1 MRAKGPSF
9 DIDLYPPF
17 MGFPKEGVAFLKRLK
32 KNNNR
37 EWFTAHKG
45 EFEEYV
51 KLPMQS
57 LIEAIRGPL
66 HTIAPEVLVDP
77 KKNIFRIYRDTRFSK
92 DKTPY
97 KTHVAAIFPIPG
109 KWNES
114 AALYLHIEPGEVF
127 LAGGVYMPD
136 GQQLKLIR
144 SAIAAKPKEWLAIVN
159 TPAFKRK
166 FKGLRGEKLARN
178 PLGFPRDHAMIEWLT
193 YKQFYVATVW
203 KESACYAPAL
213 AEKAASE
220 FREMMPLVRFLNA
233 AMGK

>member
-1 MRAKGPSF
+1 MRAKGPTLDF
-9 DIDLYPPF
+9 DLYPPF
-17 MGFPKEGVAFLKRLK
+17 TGFPKEGVAFLKNLK
-32 KNNNR
+32 KHNNR
-37 EWFTAHKG
+37 EWFAAHKG

-57 LIEAIRGPL
+57 LIQALRGPL
-66 HTIAPEVLVDP
+66 KAVAPEVLVDP

-97 KTHVAAIFPIPG
+97 KTHVSAIFPIPG

-114 AALYLHIEPGEVF
+114 AALYLHVEPGEVF

-144 SAIAAKPKEWLAIVN
+144 GAIAAKPKEWLAIVEEP
-159 TPAFKRK
+159 TFKKK
-166 FKGLRGEKLARN
+166 FKPLRGEKLARN
-178 PLGFPRDHAMIEWLT
+178 PLGFARDHAMIGWLV
-193 YKQFYVATVW
+193 YKQFYVASVW
-203 KESACYAPAL
+203 KESACYAPNF
-213 AEKAASE
+213 AEKAAAE